1 MAPNK
6 TAKVSRTESNG
17 FADRRSQPFMT
28 QPNSIALENP
38 LQIVSPATAAPR
50 KLRYFTPW
58 LIFFTAVWFAIYL
71 TCFPHPAELAA
82 RNWPLLIVGICGA
95 VIGNFTAIG
104 GGLVF
109 IPVLM
114 FFYHVDPVSA
124 LKLTFVTQAVGMTS
138 GAVGWLRRGVV
149 PVRLLKWTVPALAI
163 GAFVSSFIF
172 KANPMLIKSLFGP
185 ICLIAGV
192 LTLVTAKRKGF
203 LSDLP
208 RRANWP
214 VFAVSTFGGLIT
226 GWVAIGEG
234 EIVAAFCMLAYNLN
248 ANCALGLGVLLLSI
262 NSILLAGVHAFILG
276 GVPWDMAI
284 FTMLAVLWGG
294 RMGPFVAQWV
304 SPLFAKRVFA
314 SIAILDGTLI
324 FLQGLGVL
332 AKLKGH

>member
-1 MAPNK
+1 MPTGVA
-6 TAKVSRTESNG
+6 ASARTRE
-17 FADRRSQPFMT
+17 
-28 QPNSIALENP
+28 
-38 LQIVSPATAAPR
+38 
-50 KLRYFTPW
+50 LRYFTPW
-58 LIFFTAVWFAIYL
+58 LLFFTAVWFAVYV
-71 TCFPHPAELAA
+71 TCFPHPVELAA
-82 RNWPLLIVGICGA
+82 RNWPLILVGICGA

-149 PVRLLKWTVPALAI
+149 PTRLLKWTVPALAV
-163 GAFVSSFIF
+163 GAVFSSFVI
-172 KANPMLIKSLFGP
+172 KANPLLIKSLFGP
-185 ICLIAGV
+185 ICLVAGI
-192 LTLVTAKRKGF
+192 LTLVTAKRKGGRF
-203 LSDLP
+203 DLP
-208 RRANWP
+208 KKANWP
-214 VFAVSTFGGLIT
+214 VAVVSTFGGLIT

-234 EIVAAFCMLAYNLN
+234 EIVAAFCMLVYGLD
-248 ANCALGLGVLLLSI
+248 ANCALGLGVLLLSL
-262 NSILLAGVHAFILG
+262 NSILLAGIHAFFLG

-304 SPLFAKRVFA
+304 SPLAAKRVFA
-314 SIAILDGTLI
+314 SIAILDGALI
-324 FLQGLGVL
+324 FLQGFGVL